1 MNPKGGHG
9 VTLLNGLLGSIFVL
23 LFMRKNEKRRTS
35 NIIKMNR
42 ITEPF
47 VIKMCE
53 KFNIDESHGLKHSV
67 RVSEIAHQLMKSIP
81 DITEEQRHM
90 AMMSAALH
98 DLCDHKYVD
107 EEIGASLIK
116 DWLCQNQLWKEDV
129 ADSLISIIT
138 TMSYSKLKKEV
149 DLSGNPVFPDHGKWQ
164 ISYEVARHADLL
176 ESYVVA
182 RCVTYNK
189 HIHPDWE
196 EDAHWEKARE
206 LFEERVFTYVK
217 NGWITLP
224 GALALVPSLEV
235 EARRC
240 LDEHS
245 MDW

>member
-1 MNPKGGHG
+1 M
-9 VTLLNGLLGSIFVL
+9 I
-23 LFMRKNEKRRTS
+23 
-35 NIIKMNR
+35 R
-42 ITEPF
+42 ITVPF
-47 VIKMCE
+47 VKDTCE
-53 KFNIDESHGLKHSV
+53 KFNIDESHGLKHSA
-67 RVSEIAHQLMKSIP
+67 RVMEIADEIMKSMP

-90 AMMSAALH
+90 AMMASALH

-107 EEIGASLIK
+107 EQEGASLIK
-116 DWLCQNQLWKEDV
+116 SWLINNVNWRPDV

-149 DLSGNPVFPDHGKWQ
+149 DLSGNPTFPDHGKWQ

-182 RCVTYNK
+182 RCVIYNK

-196 EDAHWEKARE
+196 EDAHWKRARE

-217 NGWITLP
+217 NHWITLP
-224 GALALVPSLEV
+224 GALALVPSLEA

-240 LDEHS
+240 LDERC

>member
-1 MNPKGGHG
+1 M
-9 VTLLNGLLGSIFVL
+9 L
-23 LFMRKNEKRRTS
+23 
-35 NIIKMNR
+35 R
-42 ITEPF
+42 ITVPF
-47 VIKMCE
+47 VKDTCE
-53 KFNIDESHGLKHSV
+53 KFNIDESHGPKHSA
-67 RVSEIAHQLMKSIP
+67 RVMEIADEIMKSIP

-90 AMMSAALH
+90 AMMAAALH

-107 EEIGASLIK
+107 EELGASLIK
-116 DWLCQNQLWKEDV
+116 SWLINTVNWRSDV

-138 TMSYSKLKKEV
+138 TMSYSKLKKQVE
-149 DLSGNPVFPDHGKWQ
+149 LSGNPTFPDHGKWQ

-182 RCVTYNK
+182 RCVIYNK
-189 HIHPDWE
+189 HIHPDWK
-196 EDAHWEKARE
+196 EDAHWKRARE

-224 GALALVPSLEV
+224 GALALVPSLEL

-240 LDEHS
+240 LDERC